1 MSCPAR
7 ICCKART
14 PFPLSVVSYT
24 SMLGK
29 LSGLQISGRSFV
41 RMDRLSCVVS
51 FVRMDRLSC
60 VVPCSCCSLYAA
72 TYLINVSLFVLN
84 TSSWCVPGLWLG
96 PGLYWLGP
104 GPGPGPWLGPWLGQ
118 RMDQDLARPARW
130 NACIVIDLLC
140 FKTDQEIDGVA
151 CCWLI
156 CLLHES
162 VLFFFFSSGVGTPG
176 PRVHEQKSR
185 SSLINR
191 SMGWDK
197 IDILL

>member
-104 GPGPGPWLGPWLGQ
+104 VSLFVLNTSSWCVPGLWLGPGLYWLGPV
-118 RMDQDLARPARW
+118 RYITYWR
-130 NACIVIDLLC
+130 IDYR
-140 FKTDQEIDGVA
+140 TD
-151 CCWLI
+151 
-156 CLLHES
+156 
-162 VLFFFFSSGVGTPG
+162 
-176 PRVHEQKSR
+176 
-185 SSLINR
+185 
-191 SMGWDK
+191 
-197 IDILL
+197 